1 MQKSYFHN
9 GKIIKETIEE
19 RVSPQTSIISP
30 KKIVDINKLL
40 NRVKIEKQ
48 NKKKENFILIGVVC
62 FITAIIVAISV
73 I

>member
-40 NRVKIEKQ
+40 NRVRIEKK
-48 NKKKENFILIGVVC
+48 NDIKKK
-62 FITAIIVAISV
+62 IIIYSTVSALMFLFGIFLV
-73 I
+73 